1 MKIVIQ
7 RVLEAKVEV
16 DQKVVGKIEHGL
28 MILVG
33 IEAGDTKNDIALA
46 ARKLSAMRIFD
57 DSEGVMNL
65 SIKDVGGSI
74 LSISQFTLAADIRKG
89 NRPSY
94 SKAMSADEADMLYEQ
109 LNQTLRED
117 GIHVETGR
125 FQTHMNVSLNNDGPV
140 SIIMILKDGKIQ
152 SI

>member
-16 DQKVVGKIEHGL
+16 DQQVVGKIEHGL